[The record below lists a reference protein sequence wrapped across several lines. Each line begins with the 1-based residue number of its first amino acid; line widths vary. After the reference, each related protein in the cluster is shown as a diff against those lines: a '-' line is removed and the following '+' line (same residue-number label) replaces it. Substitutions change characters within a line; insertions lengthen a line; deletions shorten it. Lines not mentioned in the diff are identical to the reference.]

1 MPDQAYLSA
10 NDIADLLGRHRPTED
25 QRAIIEAP
33 LTSMLVIAGAGSG
46 KTETMSARVVWLIA
60 NNMVAPSEVTLSF
73 PAAKQVRLFDPLSG
87 DEPAKTLGPGT
98 SCSVRLGAFPQ
109 IVEITA

>member
-1 MPDQAYLSA
+1 MLPQVSGLPATAKHMVLQKGPTTVLVALWNEPDIWDEVA
-10 NDIADLLGRHRPTED
+10 NK
-25 QRAIIEAP
+25 P
-33 LTSMLVIAGAGSG
+33 L
-46 KTETMSARVVWLIA
+46 
-60 NNMVAPSEVTLSF
+60 MVAPSEVTLSF